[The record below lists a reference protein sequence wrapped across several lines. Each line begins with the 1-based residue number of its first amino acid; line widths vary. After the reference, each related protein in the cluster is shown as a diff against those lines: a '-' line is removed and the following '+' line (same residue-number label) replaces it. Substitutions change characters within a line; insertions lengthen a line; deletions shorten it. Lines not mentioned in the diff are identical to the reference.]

1 MSCGTGPRPV
11 DALGVRAFRAG
22 HDDRA
27 AAGARSGSYSRLESM
42 WVILMNLTV
51 DDNVVSPISI
61 ILNWANLLKK

>member
-1 MSCGTGPRPV
+1 
-11 DALGVRAFRAG
+11 
-22 HDDRA
+22 
-27 AAGARSGSYSRLESM
+27 M